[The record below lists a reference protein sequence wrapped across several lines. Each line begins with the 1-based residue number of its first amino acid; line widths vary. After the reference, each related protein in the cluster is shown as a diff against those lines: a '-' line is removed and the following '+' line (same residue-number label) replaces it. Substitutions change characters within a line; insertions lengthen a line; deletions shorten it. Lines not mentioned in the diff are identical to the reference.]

1 MLLVEG
7 LRLLDHWLNRR
18 LVSVGDSGE
27 GRVNFFFISVFLKR
41 NNINVDSKSM
51 LITKRVEKDTASD
64 AKTSKTYLFFRVFV
78 GFCYLFSFDVTI

>member
-1 MLLVEG
+1 M
-7 LRLLDHWLNRR
+7 
-18 LVSVGDSGE
+18 SVGDSGE

-41 NNINVDSKSM
+41 NNINVDSKGM

-78 GFCYLFSFDVTI
+78 GFCYLFSFFRKYFKK